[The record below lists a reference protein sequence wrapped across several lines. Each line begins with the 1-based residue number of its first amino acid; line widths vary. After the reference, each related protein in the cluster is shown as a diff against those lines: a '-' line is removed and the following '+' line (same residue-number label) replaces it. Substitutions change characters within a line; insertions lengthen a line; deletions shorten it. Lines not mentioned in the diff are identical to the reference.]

1 FAACGGPP
9 RPDAP
14 HARDDGCELLPATG
28 PAVRGAPAATDQ
40 HTVVVGMPGRVDPA
54 NAPVPRNAAEGLVF
68 PQLYE
73 TLVRAAC
80 DGRIEPALAARWR
93 SDDSGRVWVFTLR
106 ADARDWTGA
115 PVTAR
120 DVAESWLASPD
131 APGQR
136 QPGPAG
142 PRFAALTVLDARTLR
157 ARVEEPVPLHWFARP
172 ELAVRT
178 AARTGGWPAGTGPL
192 VPEPHAPDA
201 GRLQRVVLRPAT
213 AGATIEFRTLPDD
226 PRNALDAGVDLITT
240 RDPAVADYAAAS
252 GAFHVL
258 PLAWDRTYVLRS
270 RRAAAGAP
278 DAAGA
283 ARAPAAS
290 GVARAPRIVLPPDSV
305 LRALQRAAVRA
316 DARPAGAAHGVAAAV
331 GTAG

>member
-1 FAACGGPP
+1 LPRHARCRQVDASSAPNPMPTLPRRRSTAARALLACTAAIAFAACGGPP

-131 APGQR
+131 AP
-136 QPGPAG
+136 
-142 PRFAALTVLDARTLR
+142 
-157 ARVEEPVPLHWFARP
+157 
-172 ELAVRT
+172 
-178 AARTGGWPAGTGPL
+178 
-192 VPEPHAPDA
+192 
-201 GRLQRVVLRPAT
+201 
-213 AGATIEFRTLPDD
+213 
-226 PRNALDAGVDLITT
+226 
-240 RDPAVADYAAAS
+240 
-252 GAFHVL
+252 
-258 PLAWDRTYVLRS
+258 
-270 RRAAAGAP
+270 
-278 DAAGA
+278 
-283 ARAPAAS
+283 
-290 GVARAPRIVLPPDSV
+290 
-305 LRALQRAAVRA
+305 
-316 DARPAGAAHGVAAAV
+316 
-331 GTAG
+331 